1 MSCCK
6 NKVIVKRDCE
16 RIVIYDK
23 RLVYG
28 GEGAG
33 TGINTPVVGSGLL
46 TFDNMAAL
54 KENGT
59 KGLEEK
65 SEFKLLG
72 YYQPYDD
79 GGANYVCKY
88 L

>member
-1 MSCCK
+1 MSCK

-16 RIVIYDK
+16 RIVIYDS

-33 TGINTPVVGSGLL
+33 VGITTPTEVTGKGLMM
-46 TFDNMAAL
+46 FDNMAAL
-54 KENGT
+54 EANGT
-59 KGLEEK
+59 KGLEVK

-72 YYQPYDD
+72 YYQS
-79 GGANYVCKY
+79 AV
-88 L
+88 